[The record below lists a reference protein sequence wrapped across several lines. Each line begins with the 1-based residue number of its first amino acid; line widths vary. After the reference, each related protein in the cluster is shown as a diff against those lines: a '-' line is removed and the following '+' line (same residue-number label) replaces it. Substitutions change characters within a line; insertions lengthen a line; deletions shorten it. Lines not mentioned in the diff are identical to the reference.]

1 MDSITRHA
9 TLWHKYVPPFA
20 FRFNYSIL
28 FPSGEFETYCTLDEL
43 KACNDCNY
51 YTILDSYQF
60 IPRGKFYPFAEF
72 VNTMY
77 QKRMR
82 LKQDK
87 DPLELPF
94 KIILNSIYGKTGQK
108 IRGRIGN
115 MFNPVIF
122 SFITGYTRAQLYR
135 FVRDN
140 ELEKDV
146 VSFATDSICTTKKL
160 DVDSSTLG
168 DFAFDKTAN
177 DVFYL
182 QNGFYRFNG
191 KWKQR
196 GLGNLGTKEI
206 ENIETFERNDRLY
219 YKFKV
224 LRSSRLRSSILQNK
238 IADIGKIKT
247 FEREVDLNADRKRFW
262 LGTLSA
268 INHDCNDS
276 MPISLNHFEI

>member
-1 MDSITRHA
+1 
-9 TLWHKYVPPFA
+9 
-20 FRFNYSIL
+20 
-28 FPSGEFETYCTLDEL
+28 
-43 KACNDCNY
+43 
-51 YTILDSYQF
+51 
-60 IPRGKFYPFAEF
+60 
-72 VNTMY
+72 
-77 QKRMR
+77 
-82 LKQDK
+82 
-87 DPLELPF
+87 
-94 KIILNSIYGKTGQK
+94 
-108 IRGRIGN
+108 

-140 ELEKDV
+140 DLEKDV

-160 DVDSSTLG
+160 DVDSASLG
-168 DFAFDKTAN
+168 DFAFDKEAD

-224 LRSSRLRSSILQNK
+224 LRSSRLRSSILQNR
-238 IADIGKIKT
+238 IADIGKTKT
-247 FEREVDLNADRKRFW
+247 FETEVDLKAHNKRV
-262 LGTLSA
+262 
-268 INHDCNDS
+268 
-276 MPISLNHFEI
+276 